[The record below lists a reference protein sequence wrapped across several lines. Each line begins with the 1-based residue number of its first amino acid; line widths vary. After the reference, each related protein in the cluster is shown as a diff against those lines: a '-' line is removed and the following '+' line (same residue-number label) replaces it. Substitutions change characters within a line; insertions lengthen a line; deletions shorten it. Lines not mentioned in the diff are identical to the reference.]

1 MRRSATHRDPYH
13 GDVWLFRSEDDR
25 YPHDLG
31 WSALVKGELAVAMI
45 PGRQSDVLKEPHLA
59 RMARQLSTV
68 LDALAASKG

>member
-1 MRRSATHRDPYH
+1 MLGYAPRPYH

-25 YPHDLG
+25 YRHDLG
-31 WSALVKGELAVAMI
+31 WSALVKGKLAVAMI
-45 PGRQSDVLKEPHLA
+45 PGRHSDVLKEPHLA